1 MKCIRLLK
9 VRKRDR
15 LSKVVGIS
23 ISSLCPGLAALDE
36 NGKVLVDPIIYS
48 DRRSTEEAEI
58 IKKVVG
64 EDRLFEITAN
74 TAMAG
79 AMSGTSMLW
88 IKRNLPEAYEKT
100 NIRTCQYIDGSENVR
115 RICNR
120 LFECILHKSL

>member
-1 MKCIRLLK
+1 MYQAFKR
-9 VRKRDR
+9 RKRDR
-15 LSKVVGIS
+15 FIKSCGNQYIQPFVRDF
-23 ISSLCPGLAALDE
+23 AALDE

-100 NIRTCQYIDGSENVR
+100 NISDMSI
-115 RICNR
+115 
-120 LFECILHKSL
+120 H